1 MELQVTDMMFVV
13 LMKRLQWGVDP
24 KVPQQFACGAG
35 VLGQDE
41 MRILEHLQG
50 PGGHVAQISHRGGH
64 HNQCSAAHETKVR
77 MIRLANASF
86 NASAS
91 GASCAQRDS

>member
-1 MELQVTDMMFVV
+1 MFVV

-41 MRILEHLQG
+41 MRLLKHLQR
-50 PGGHVAQISHRGGH
+50 PGVMSPKFPTGVGTTTNVPPLMKR
-64 HNQCSAAHETKVR
+64 K
-77 MIRLANASF
+77 
-86 NASAS
+86 
-91 GASCAQRDS
+91 CA